1 MSAYAQVGENLDDLA
16 ALIEE
21 KPFRAFFCFANENI
35 IRWLQVFS
43 CIFLVQIWIWSFEST
58 QNQFLVAGPC
68 VLSLDNC
75 DNLSN
80 LAVVVDEWGLGAYHS
95 LLDFYPPMY

>member
-1 MSAYAQVGENLDDLA
+1 MLN
-16 ALIEE
+16 
-21 KPFRAFFCFANENI
+21 
-35 IRWLQVFS
+35 
-43 CIFLVQIWIWSFEST
+43 
-58 QNQFLVAGPC
+58 
-68 VLSLDNC
+68 LDNC